1 MNKTE
6 TIHQITFSP
15 TGGTRRVSELL
26 CKAMEAESNIT
37 ELCTKQENLSY
48 PQVSADDLVI
58 ISMPV
63 YAGRVPAL
71 AVERLKGI
79 KANGA
84 KCVIV
89 AVYGNRAYEDALV
102 EMQDVCTEM
111 GFRVI
116 AAVAAIAEHSICRM
130 YGAGRPDT
138 EDAKELASF
147 GAAIIGKAKK
157 ELPFEPLVLPGN
169 RPYKQGCVGAPTP
182 SPATFARNAEF
193 ARANAQRE
201 LYHWTIQRATI
212 MNFASV
218 ACAV

>member
-111 GFRVI
+111 DFRVI
-116 AAVAAIAEHSICRM
+116 AAVQPLQNTVF
-130 YGAGRPDT
+130 AGCT
-138 EDAKELASF
+138 
-147 GAAIIGKAKK
+147 
-157 ELPFEPLVLPGN
+157 
-169 RPYKQGCVGAPTP
+169 APADLTLRTP
-182 SPATFARNAEF
+182 KN
-193 ARANAQRE
+193 
-201 LYHWTIQRATI
+201 
-212 MNFASV
+212 
-218 ACAV
+218 